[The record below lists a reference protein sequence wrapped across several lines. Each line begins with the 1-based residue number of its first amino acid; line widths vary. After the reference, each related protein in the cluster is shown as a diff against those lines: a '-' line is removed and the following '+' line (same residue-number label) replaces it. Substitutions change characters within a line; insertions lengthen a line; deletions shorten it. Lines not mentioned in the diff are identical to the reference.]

1 MNDGQKTQRPPYI
14 HQIPLE
20 FIPGL
25 GPKMRE
31 KLLNHFGTEMAI
43 LHEVSFEHLKEVVPE
58 KMAELV
64 VLARTGEL
72 ELPLVA
78 VVNMEKLNRIR
89 SFFESINSV
98 NRVIDSHLLH
108 TM

>member
-1 MNDGQKTQRPPYI
+1 MLTLWSYKYVKGVADRIAELSMNNGQKPERPPYI

-64 VLARTGEL
+64 VLCKNWEIKTFRRWRW
-72 ELPLVA
+72 
-78 VVNMEKLNRIR
+78 KIWK
-89 SFFESINSV
+89 S
-98 NRVIDSHLLH
+98 
-108 TM
+108 